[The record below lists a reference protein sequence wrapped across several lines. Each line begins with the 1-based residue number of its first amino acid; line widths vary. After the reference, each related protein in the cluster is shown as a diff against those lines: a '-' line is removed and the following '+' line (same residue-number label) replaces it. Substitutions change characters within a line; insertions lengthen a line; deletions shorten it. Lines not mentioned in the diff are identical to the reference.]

1 MSTDFPRIMALLRKE
16 RGLSQKAVA
25 GELGISQALLS
36 HYEKGVRECG
46 LDFLVRAAAFY
57 GVSTDYLLGVSSE
70 RRPGERQGAEP
81 EQQKPDSQLRGRHV
95 ASALGKNLTVSSVN
109 VLFGLMEGEYHRDF
123 ATAAQQYLGI
133 AMYKV
138 FRHLYRSNPNN
149 LQGLFS
155 LPELTFLEAGNA
167 AQQMSELRLKMISH
181 KLAEGKQPVAPLSY
195 ESIRS
200 KYMRDAPAFF
210 SVVKRAE
217 EEIRQVK

>member
-46 LDFLVRAAAFY
+46 LDFLVRSAVFY
-57 GVSTDYLLGVSSE
+57 GVSTDYLLGASSE
-70 RRPGERQGAEP
+70 RRPGERQEAGVEP
-81 EQQKPDSQLRGRHV
+81 VRPDSQLRGRHV
-95 ASALGKNLTVSSVN
+95 ASALGKSLTVSSVN
-109 VLFGLMEGEYHRDF
+109 VLFSLMEGDHYRDF
-123 ATAAQQYLGI
+123 ATAAQQYLGVSV
-133 AMYKV
+133 YKV
-138 FRHLYRSNPNN
+138 FRHLYHSNPNN

-155 LPELTFLEAGNA
+155 LPEMTFLEAGNA
-167 AQQMSELRLKMISH
+167 TQQLSELKLKVLSR
-181 KLAEGKQPVAPLSY
+181 KLASGKQPVAPLSY

-210 SVVKRAE
+210 SVLKRAE
-217 EEIRQVK
+217 EEIRQSI